1 MQQVYLLQKC
11 GEPFFFIIWEYV
23 GFEKG
28 MPVHN
33 LTYEQL
39 VKEIMSVVLAL
50 TLPIIHM
57 WYCMGKIIVLEA
69 AAVNAKKQNP

>member
-28 MPVHN
+28 MPVYN
-33 LTYEQL
+33 LTYKQL
-39 VKEIMSVVLAL
+39 VKEIMSVVLSL
-50 TLPIIHM
+50 TVPITQT
-57 WYCMGKIIVLEA
+57 W
-69 AAVNAKKQNP
+69 